1 MKFVSLGSCIAGDCV
16 VKNLNRGWRTKN
28 YVSYSPI
35 AILLGE
41 INDVDIPEEI
51 LTNETPA
58 QRERIRNDFSGH
70 IFDKIREENADYI
83 IVDLSD
89 FRIAYRIVEFENGKK
104 IFVTNRSLT
113 DETSTKLNKFL
124 ENKFN
129 CKIKSERL
137 ISFNNISDEELNEYI
152 SKYINVLFEHFG
164 KDKIIFFKP
173 KLANQYIDGD
183 KIEFTPNFRIAGNT
197 NVVID
202 RIYNIAK
209 NYITYI
215 DAPKQVIGDKT
226 CISPFEFHFSTP
238 YYNYLADCFNDILV
252 KQHFDIE
259 YMSARLLQ
267 CNIETHRLYN
277 TVFCNQILDRIKTK
291 LDKDIVLIAKT
302 KQFAEMLKERYN
314 KEIFSYI
321 EYNENSDIHQI
332 RTEIVK
338 TKQEN
343 DNLIFV
349 LPEIYNHGDN
359 DGIHRIFFDLR
370 RQRNTDYI
378 IPILKETKLVN
389 FEGEYEDIYNN
400 HFIVKT
406 ANTIIFEGQANKLYI
421 DVDSKVKYLLL
432 RYGAYF
438 LIGKSCKLGQV
449 MCATLSEGYFVIN
462 DKCTASGPGEFVC
475 GIFAKVVIGYDVM
488 FSMYEF
494 VHCGDSHPIF
504 HKKENGKYEIINVS
518 QKNRI
523 IIGNHV
529 WVAYRCHIL
538 QGADIGDGSIVG
550 ANTFVNKKFP
560 NNVIVAGNPAKIVK
574 KDIAWARSNTCY
586 MLEQDKDVFV
596 NYANETI
603 ED

>member
-113 DETSTKLNKFL
+113 DETITKLNKFL

-129 CKIKSERL
+129 CNIKSESL
-137 ISFNNISDEELNEYI
+137 ISFSNISDEELNEYI
-152 SKYINVLFEHFG
+152 SKYINVLFKHFG
-164 KDKIIFFKP
+164 KGKIIFFKP

-197 NVVID
+197 NVMID

-321 EYNENSDIHQI
+321 EYNESSDDE
-332 RTEIVK
+332 EIEQKIVNLK
-338 TKQEN
+338 NKN
-343 DNLIFV
+343 DLLFIVPEVFMYTDEHNTMKLFYDQNILIDVDAIF
-349 LPEIYNHGDN
+349 YNPPP
-359 DGIHRIFFDLR
+359 IDL
-370 RQRNTDYI
+370 
-378 IPILKETKLVN
+378 LN
-389 FEGEYEDIYNN
+389 FAGVYEDIFNN
-400 HFIVKT
+400 KINVKT
-406 ANTIIFEGQANKLYI
+406 SQNIKIFRQCNNAVIGDKCKKFNI
-421 DVDSKVKYLLL
+421 WLL
-432 RYGAYF
+432 GFCF
-438 LIGKSCKLGQV
+438 LIFGKNIRMNAGTIHLYCNSLLEIGDE
-449 MCATLSEGYFVIN
+449 TTIEGGTIN
-462 DKCTASGPGEFVC
+462 VGHFSSMK
-475 GIFAKVVIGYDVM
+475 IGKDVM
-488 FSMYEF
+488 MSIQVRLFATD
-494 VHCGDSHPIF
+494 GHPIF
-504 HKKENGKYEIINVS
+504 QLDRN
-518 QKNRI
+518 KNEFIRTNKIAKNI

-529 WVAYRCHIL
+529 WLGHSCKIL
-538 QGADIGDGSIVG
+538 GGARIGEGSIVG
-550 ANTFVNKKFP
+550 AGSVVNKKFP
-560 NNVIVAGNPAKIVK
+560 NNVIIVGNPAKIVK
-574 KDIAWARSNTCY
+574 RDVAWSRNNYVCQLY
-586 MLEQDKDVFV
+586 QDKDVFA

-603 ED
+603 EE